1 MSSRWIVA
9 LLMLL
14 LAQGVAAQTP
24 PEQPK
29 LPEFPFEPA
38 NAVTKYDCTLV
49 QLEADGKSNT
59 LHHYRIALFTDRAV
73 RRYAQDE
80 TVYNVN
86 YDTVEILTA
95 RVHLPSGR
103 IVEVGPEA
111 IKDVPMP
118 AFGKFFLQNVR
129 EKIITFPELSK
140 GAEIEIA
147 YREITRDPP
156 MENNFDFSEPFEY
169 RDPLQNKYVEITA
182 PVSMPLKWKAR
193 GGDIPCRKT
202 AEGDR
207 VRYVWSLENVP
218 QLVPEPG
225 MPPSPEVARRL
236 FVTTVN
242 DWKTWSR
249 WYSDLSQPEMVAD
262 EDVRRTVNELTA
274 GKNSVSEKLDAIF
287 YFVSNHIRYVETALS
302 GRKAGYK
309 PESASVTLRNKY
321 GVCRDKAALM
331 VTMLREAGIPS
342 DIVLMNPVWKIDG
355 EIPVD
360 QFNHAIVAAYLD
372 GKRVWVD
379 PTVEKTKDYLAA
391 NEQDRAV
398 LICDE
403 TGEDL
408 QWTPLEP
415 SEQNLYQ
422 IRAESTLDPQ
432 GGFQSQ
438 VTISTRG
445 LPDLILRNALQSM
458 QPERRENLFKQ
469 LVQAIHPTA
478 VIDSLQISD
487 LLDFQ
492 TNVTIRLALH
502 ATDYAV
508 EAGRYLLFKVPGQ
521 EENLDFLTS
530 HFLNGAEM
538 TQRRY
543 DLRLQSTFAVRVEE
557 SVRFPEGY
565 RVRSLPENV
574 DLNYGD
580 FRMARQVSSGRNRV
594 LVKRVMDFSTLNVP
608 LSEYGKL
615 QDMLRKRQTMARG
628 QVILMKG

>member
-9 LLMLL
+9 LLILI

-29 LPEFPFEPA
+29 LPKFPYEPA
-38 NAVTKYDCTLV
+38 NAVTRYDCTLV

-59 LHHYRIALFTDRAV
+59 LRHYRIALFTDRAV
-73 RRYAQDE
+73 RSYAQDV
-80 TVYNVN
+80 TVYNVG
-86 YDTVEILTA
+86 YDTVEILSA

-103 IVEVGPEA
+103 IVDVGPDA
-111 IKDVPMP
+111 VKDVPMP

-140 GAEIEIA
+140 GAEIEVA

-169 RDPLQNKYVEITA
+169 RDPLQEKYVAITA
-182 PVSMPLKWKAR
+182 PASMPLKWKAR
-193 GGDIPCRKT
+193 GGDIPYLKT
-202 AEGDR
+202 TEGDR
-207 VRYVWSLENVP
+207 VRHIWSLGNVP
-218 QLVPEPG
+218 QIVPEPG
-225 MPPSPEVARRL
+225 MPPTPEVAKLL
-236 FVTTVN
+236 FVTTV
-242 DWKTWSR
+242 DSWRAWSR
-249 WYSDLSQPEMVAD
+249 WYSELSQPEMIAD
-262 EDVRRTVNELTA
+262 EDVRRAVNELTA

-287 YFVSNHIRYVETALS
+287 YFVSNDIRYVETALS

-309 PESASVTLRNKY
+309 PEAAAVTLRNKY

-331 VTMLREAGIPS
+331 VTMLREAGIPA

-355 EIPVD
+355 DIPVD

-372 GKRVWVD
+372 GKTVWVD

-403 TGEDL
+403 AGQDL
-408 QWTPLEP
+408 QWTPVEP

-422 IRAESTLDPQ
+422 IQAQSVLDKQ

-438 VTISTRG
+438 ITISTRG
-445 LPDLILRNALQSM
+445 FPDLILRNVLQSM
-458 QPERRENLFKQ
+458 QPERRANLFKQ

-487 LLDFQ
+487 LLDFR
-492 TNVTIRLALH
+492 TNVTIRLSLH

-521 EENLDFLTS
+521 EESLDFLTS
-530 HFLNGAEM
+530 SFLGGAEM
-538 TQRRY
+538 TKRRY
-543 DLRLQSTFAVRVEE
+543 DLRLESTFAVRVEE
-557 SVRFPEGY
+557 SVRFPDGY

-580 FRMARQVSSGRNRV
+580 FRMARQVSSARNRV
-594 LVKRVMDFSTLNVP
+594 LIKRVMDFSTLNVP

>member
-1 MSSRWIVA
+1 MPLRWIVA
-9 LLMLL
+9 LLMLI
-14 LAQGVAAQTP
+14 LAQGLAAQTP

-29 LPEFPFEPA
+29 LPQFPFEPA

-59 LHHYRIALFTDRAV
+59 LRHYRIVLFTDRAV
-73 RRYAQDE
+73 RSYAQDV
-80 TVYNVN
+80 TIYNVG
-86 YDTVEILTA
+86 YDTVEILSA
-95 RVHLPSGR
+95 KVHLPSGR
-103 IVEVGPEA
+103 MVDVGPEA
-111 IKDVPMP
+111 VKDVPMP

-140 GAEIEIA
+140 GAEIEVA

-156 MENNFDFSEPFEY
+156 MANNFDFSEPFEY
-169 RDPLQNKYVEITA
+169 RDPLQEKYVEVVA
-182 PVSMPLKWKAR
+182 PANMPLKWKAG
-193 GGDIPCRKT
+193 GGDIPYRKT
-202 AEGDR
+202 TEGDR
-207 VRYVWSLENVP
+207 VRHVWSLENVP

-225 MPPSPEVARRL
+225 MPPSPEVAKRL

-249 WYSDLSQPEMVAD
+249 WYFELSQPEMIAD

-274 GKNSVSEKLDAIF
+274 GKNSVQEKLDAIF
-287 YFVSNHIRYVETALS
+287 YFVSNDIRYVETALT

-309 PESASVTLRNKY
+309 PEPAAVTLRNKY

-331 VTMLREAGIPS
+331 VTMLREAGIPA
-342 DIVLMNPVWKIDG
+342 DIVLMNPAWKIDG

-372 GKRVWVD
+372 GKTVWID

-403 TGEDL
+403 QGKDL
-408 QWTPLEP
+408 RWTPVEP

-422 IRAESTLDPQ
+422 IQAQSVLDKQ

-438 VTISTRG
+438 ITISTCG
-445 LPDLILRNALQSM
+445 FPDLILRNVLQRM
-458 QPERRENLFKQ
+458 QPERRTNLFKQ
-469 LVQAIHPTA
+469 LVQAIHPAA
-478 VIDSLQISD
+478 VIDSLRISD
-487 LLDFQ
+487 LLDFRA
-492 TNVTIRLALH
+492 NVTIRLSLH

-521 EENLDFLTS
+521 EESLDFLTS
-530 HFLNGAEM
+530 HFLDGAEM

-543 DLRLQSTFAVRVEE
+543 DLRLESTFAVRVEE
-557 SVRFPEGY
+557 SVRFPDGY

-580 FRMARQVSSGRNRV
+580 FRMARQVSSARNRV
-594 LVKRVMDFSTLNVP
+594 LIKRVMDFSTLNVP
-608 LSEYGKL
+608 LSNYGKL